1 MNDEKNRQAMIA
13 QIEKTDVNNHL
24 AEIVFKRGEQL
35 EPEIKKAFFPESLQ
49 KENANLKEISKIV
62 SDSTKDYFD
71 KIKEIKQAW
80 QKMGWDKEGNSAQ
93 AELYKKIM
101 ISEPD
106 GFLYHIKN
114 LEDEYTIQDNFLFL
128 KTIENYISMAK
139 KKNIKLSLNENDL
152 DFLQQLSFIDD
163 LLPNLPFEEA
173 KAIMDKKLLE
183 LTRYIDEKRGIFK
196 FETDPEVKLL
206 KDLENIRQSYLARI
220 AAQASAK
227 ESVKESIKEPEQKTE
242 ETVVVNQSAELIK
255 EEVTEIK
262 DMPVVEDIVSNV
274 STFINKSAESIA
286 EMAKPDLYAKAIS
299 TFSDAKNQALKIG
312 VREEIIRDAED
323 SIKEAET
330 RITNEETV
338 TDVSAQKDSLAA
350 IVDGQTKF
358 LLSHINSKIG
368 IMNAE
373 KAAQDQAEELVK
385 QNEAKKFEKRK
396 ASHPIL
402 YEALESLSS
411 DIGDVIKES
420 GEVLKGTKMEN
431 LKNEKNA
438 IDFFLNSNR
447 DKKFSTS
454 QEVQDSIDQIN
465 NLHLQGTQKL
475 KLVEDAKIQSQIDN
489 LIRGN
494 NKLREEKKPYET
506 RLKLLNDSINAKKHE
521 INGAL
526 KGVKDH
532 LQKTYSGLRNQIG
545 EKVDESWRNNI
556 VIQFM
561 VSGVNAIV
569 EKVNRNFDREIPK
582 VFESFDEKK
591 GKFNTEIGELYE
603 RMTEFDSV
611 GLCNPSNTKDNAN
624 KPIIG
629 QAFDIE
635 KFNEFVKNCENITSI
650 NDGVSLLS
658 ADINKAHNA
667 MLAKQEQLTSKEPD
681 SDNAKIKALDDK
693 IKENENKIT
702 ALKAKIEPKQ
712 ELKTEKK
719 ENLESLLPQKFKP
732 L

>member
-183 LTRYIDEKRGIFK
+183 LTRYIDEERGIFK